1 MVLLII
7 VFSPEPSIN
16 VIVTSD
22 NLLLSIMLYLLEH
35 HMKIPLELDFVLLSK
50 LLPIMVLLSQPNS
63 KKISAPKPKS
73 ILLLLLL
80 FEKLLKDIVLLLERH
95 KK

>member
-7 VFSPEPSIN
+7 VFLPEPSIN

-22 NLLLSIMLYLLEH
+22 ILLLSIMLYLLKH
-35 HMKIPLELDFVLLSK
+35 HMKIPLELDLVLLSK
-50 LLPIMVLLSQPNS
+50 LLPIMVLLSQFNS

-73 ILLLLLL
+73 ILL